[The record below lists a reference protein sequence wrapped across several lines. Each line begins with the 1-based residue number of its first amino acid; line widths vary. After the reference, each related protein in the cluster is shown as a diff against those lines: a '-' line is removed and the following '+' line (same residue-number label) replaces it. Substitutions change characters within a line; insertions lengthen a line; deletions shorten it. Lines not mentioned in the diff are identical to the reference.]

1 VNINAISE
9 HMVPDE
15 LKSFLELQLPDV
27 KKSSKK
33 SKGFGLG
40 LIDANFASA
49 VQEATGFPCK
59 SDDTVR
65 EILRGV
71 RLHLPHFV
79 KEVREVSHCP
89 CSCARVEFIRNDF
102 AEEPWRPSLVFVLA
116 EMIR

>member
-1 VNINAISE
+1 MNINAISE

-59 SDDTVR
+59 SNDTVR

-79 KEVREVSHCP
+79 KEVRWSLPSMDQCALLSIVVVISSAGHEWR
-89 CSCARVEFIRNDF
+89 CSFYLLSFRE
-102 AEEPWRPSLVFVLA
+102 
-116 EMIR
+116 